1 MSMKTVGVIVFVVVL
16 CFVIAL
22 VLVCILTRKFFTK
35 TKVRLKKTVNF
46 FLSKRLEIYL
56 VLL

>member
-1 MSMKTVGVIVFVVVL
+1 MKTVGVIVFVVVL

-35 TKVRLKKTVNF
+35 TKVRLLKIQATF
-46 FLSKRLEIYL
+46 FLVPI
-56 VLL
+56 

>member
-1 MSMKTVGVIVFVVVL
+1 MKTVGIIVFVVVL